1 MIESAVLE
9 KDEVIFKGEI
19 SACCISEYK
28 NDLIFYT
35 NGRSVCL
42 TELKGY
48 KEISGGFIS
57 QPHCPD
63 RRLSFTNGESEATDG
78 VMPHCSSRK
87 NSFSFFGKRYIIK
100 QWQIEDC
107 GGNNGFF
114 KR

>member
-1 MIESAVLE
+1 MYCAVIESAVLE

-19 SACCISEYK
+19 PACCISEYK

-63 RRLSFTNGESEATDG
+63 RRLSFTNN
-78 VMPHCSSRK
+78 VINFRK
-87 NSFSFFGKRYIIK
+87 NHPENCTHK
-100 QWQIEDC
+100 QKEGQLNVAKMNIS
-107 GGNNGFF
+107 NQTVKSN
-114 KR
+114 

>member
-1 MIESAVLE
+1 MYCAVIESAVLE

-19 SACCISEYK
+19 PACCISEYK

-63 RRLSFTNGESEATDG
+63 RRLSFTNGESEATDRG
-78 VMPHCSSRK
+78 LPPPMESRK
-87 NSFSFFGKRYIIK
+87 PQTGLCRIAAVVRTPFHFLEKDI
-100 QWQIEDC
+100 
-107 GGNNGFF
+107 
-114 KR
+114 